1 MFGFVFASPAE
12 GGLDEVE
19 ESGESEIAY
28 PPCREL
34 TRLGTTSGEGV
45 GFSVRV
51 EGVWM
56 GAEAGGGGGGGGL
69 AVLGPVGGKLALEWS
84 PPWFILVEI
93 GSNERDA

>member
-1 MFGFVFASPAE
+1 MAPIE
-12 GGLDEVE
+12 GGLDDVE
-19 ESGESEIAY
+19 ESGESEMAY
-28 PPCREL
+28 PPCSES

-45 GFSVRV
+45 GFSGRV
-51 EGVWM
+51 EEGVWT
-56 GAEAGGGGGGGGL
+56 GAEVGGGGGGL